1 MPDREEIQR
10 VILPKGGCVLEV
22 CLADC
27 IAAGLRASTVLG
39 DGQVT
44 EAELKELYK
53 AASCYGVPAVIK
65 LREMD
70 AMVKR
75 WIKHSAEMRS
85 IFALQAH
92 LDQLQAQVVDG
103 DAYSEDAEEVYRAQ
117 QQELQHH
124 AARSSSRSRR
134 VPDRFKPGK

>member
-22 CLADC
+22 CLADR

-44 EAELKELYK
+44 EAELKELYQ
-53 AASCYGVPAVIK
+53 AASCYGVPAVIS

-75 WIKHSAEMRS
+75 WIVHSAEMRS
-85 IFALQAH
+85 IFALQTY
-92 LDQLQAQVVDG
+92 LDQLQARVVYS
-103 DAYSEDAEEVYRAQ
+103 DAYSEDAEAVYRAQ
-117 QQELQHH
+117 QEELQQHV
-124 AARSSSRSRR
+124 ARSSGRYRR